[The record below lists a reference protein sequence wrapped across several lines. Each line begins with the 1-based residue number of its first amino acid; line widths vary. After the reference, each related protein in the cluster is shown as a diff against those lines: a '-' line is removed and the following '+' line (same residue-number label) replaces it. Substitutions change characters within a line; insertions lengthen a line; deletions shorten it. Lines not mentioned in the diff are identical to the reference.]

1 MKIINQTRRNFLK
14 MAGLAAST
22 LTFPTKIYPAYPIE
36 TKSQGEKFPISYQLR
51 LYSGLL
57 RLYDEFDP
65 LPDKQAPNFQYEFS
79 HPELDRLREKYQL
92 NRIAGAGDEWSKAM
106 NLMKWITEHISYR
119 GDITS
124 ALPEVCKSLPMNAIG
139 LLEYSFDKGQDYGI
153 NCYMHAIVLTEVCL
167 SLGLKCRIV
176 SLNPLNP
183 YDYDNHLV
191 NVVWC
196 TNFSKWVM
204 VDSSYNA
211 YLRDTGGEI
220 LNPWEVRDLLCRHKT
235 IVCNEELIYNGV
247 KHNSEDYLRY
257 LAKNLIYMHSP
268 TLSGFNTTTTSEK
281 PWLTLTPKHFDV
293 CKREAYNM
301 KWRAEGDKGNWEND
315 ELEKLRREECYLVTT
330 SSIASF
336 SQAPI

>member
-22 LTFPTKIYPAYPIE
+22 LIFPTKIYPANPTE
-36 TKSQGEKFPISYQLR
+36 TKSQGEKSPISYQLR

-196 TNFSKWVM
+196 TNLSKWVM

-301 KWRAEGDKGNWEND
+301 KWRSEGDKGNWEND
-315 ELEKLRREECYLVTT
+315 ELEKLRREKCYLVTT